1 MDVDPEGEFPFLVR
15 DILDRFEGRLVR
27 RVVDENVD
35 AAKLCD
41 RLVDDRAAMRGRS
54 DIARDQDRLASPS
67 STSRCVSFASS
78 CSLR

>member
-35 AAKLCD
+35 AAKFVRPPC
-41 RLVDDRAAMRGRS
+41 R
-54 DIARDQDRLASPS
+54 
-67 STSRCVSFASS
+67 
-78 CSLR
+78 

>member
-41 RLVDDRAAMRGRS
+41 RLVDCRALWPDVRLGLT
-54 DIARDQDRLASPS
+54 ARNLQFGAAFVPRTIRERL
-67 STSRCVSFASS
+67 FAE
-78 CSLR
+78 